1 MKIELRGVSKGRNG
15 EALPQTDLSF
25 ETGQAVFARAETEQR
40 PTVLGLLASGR
51 MKPDEGTIE
60 IDGMADAAGM
70 RRRIALVDAPDI
82 SEPAPRVTVGA
93 VTAEELMFA
102 GVSSGRRTVHRWL
115 SHHHLDHL
123 MRRPIATVAPRARMH
138 LLTELAVLRADVEA
152 LVVVAPDR
160 HGGDP
165 RIWWDQALA
174 LADRGFGMLMI
185 AGYSSAKVI
194 GAITDDTDRE
204 AGDPGEPAVED
215 ARS

>member
-1 MKIELRGVSKGRNG
+1 MKIELRGVSKGRDG
-15 EALPQTDLSF
+15 EVLPHTDLTF
-25 ETGQAVFARAETEQR
+25 GTGEAVFARAETEQR

-51 MKPDEGTIE
+51 MKPDEGAIE
-60 IDGMADAAGM
+60 IDGMADAADM
-70 RRRIALVDAPDI
+70 RRRVALVDAPDV

-102 GVSSGRRTVHRWL
+102 GMASGSRAVHRWL
-115 SHHHLDHL
+115 SHQHLDHL
-123 MRRPIATVAPRARMH
+123 VRRPMATVHPRARMH
-138 LLTELAVLRADVEA
+138 LLTELAVLRADVEG

-174 LADRGFGMLMI
+174 LADRGFAMLMI

-194 GAITDDTDRE
+194 GALTDDTDRE
-204 AGDPGEPAVED
+204 DADTDVAGG
-215 ARS
+215 RS

>member
-1 MKIELRGVSKGRNG
+1 MKIELRGVSKGHEG
-15 EALPQTDLSF
+15 EVLPQTDVTF

-40 PTVLGLLASGR
+40 PTVLGMLASGR
-51 MKPDEGTIE
+51 MKPDEGTID
-60 IDGMADAAGM
+60 IDGMADAADL
-70 RRRIALVDAPDI
+70 RRRVALVDAPDI

-102 GVSSGRRTVHRWL
+102 GRASGRRAVHRWL
-115 SHHHLDHL
+115 SHQHLDHL
-123 MRRPIATVAPRARMH
+123 LRRPIATVTPRARMH
-138 LLTELAVLRADVEA
+138 LLIELAVLRPDVEG

-165 RIWWDQALA
+165 RIWWDQALS
-174 LADRGFGMLMI
+174 LADRGFAMLMI

-204 AGDPGEPAVED
+204 SGDAQSEGG
-215 ARS
+215 RS

>member
-1 MKIELRGVSKGRNG
+1 MSKGHEG
-15 EALPQTDLSF
+15 QALPHTNLMF

-51 MKPDEGTIE
+51 MKPDEGTID
-60 IDGMADAAGM
+60 IDGMADSADL
-70 RRRIALVDAPDI
+70 RRRVALVDAPDI

-102 GVSSGRRTVHRWL
+102 GLSSGRRAVHRWL
-115 SHHHLDHL
+115 SRQHLDHL
-123 MRRPIATVAPRARMH
+123 VRRPIATVAPRARMH
-138 LLTELAVLRADVEA
+138 LLTELAVLRPDVEG

-165 RIWWDQALA
+165 RVWWDQALS
-174 LADRGFGMLMI
+174 LADRGFAMLMI

-204 AGDPGEPAVED
+204 SGDAEREGG
-215 ARS
+215 RS